1 MRQELKRCSSIGDKN
16 GILFLCRKLLTGNN
30 VSLSSV
36 KAACSFVE
44 GIDLVFPCGILAL
57 QELDLLNVDGDLCVT
72 KSLTYNEIHEDAFI
86 RELCSH
92 CFNAL
97 SKNGLFDDEQVTYD
111 EQEDLYYIP
120 RRAFRLE
127 SAVFRNLLISFGAVK
142 TDGLKF
148 IISNE
153 YEQIF
158 KKAIKHKRTMALS
171 QLMKKLEHE
180 RLMGEE
186 GELFVLDFERK
197 RCPYTEQQKKKI
209 KQISEIDVSA
219 GYDIISFHRETST
232 QRRYIEVKTFEG
244 NNHFHWSKNE
254 INSAKL
260 RKRDYYIYLVDYNK
274 ITEEDYVPTMI
285 QDPYQEVFVEG
296 KWSFSV
302 DSYLIEEK
310 IC

>member
-1 MRQELKRCSSIGDKN
+1 MRQELKRYSSIGDKN

-36 KAACSFVE
+36 KAACCFVE

-57 QELDLLNVDGDLCVT
+57 QELDLLNVEGDLCVS
-72 KSLTYNEIHEDAFI
+72 KSLTYHAIHEDVFI

-92 CFNAL
+92 CFNVL
-97 SKNGLFDDEQVTYD
+97 SKNGLFDDAQVTYD
-111 EQEDLYYIP
+111 AQEDLFYIP

-127 SAVFRNLLISFGAVK
+127 SAVFRNLLVSFGAVK

-158 KKAIKHKRTMALS
+158 KKAIKHKRTMTLS
-171 QLMKKLEHE
+171 QLMEKLEHE

-219 GYDIISFHRETST
+219 GYDIISFHSESST

-254 INSAKL
+254 IDSAKL
-260 RKRDYYIYLVDYNK
+260 RKHDYYIYLVDYNK
-274 ITEEDYVPTMI
+274 INEEDYVPTMI
-285 QDPYQEVFVEG
+285 QDPYQEVFMQG

-302 DSYLIEEK
+302 DSYLVEEK
-310 IC
+310 KC